1 MYCTEPVYGYGYAR
15 IRLRFPNY
23 SVARESVR
31 TFPVLTTPLN
41 KKSRIALLLTR
52 CERLRRQVSLSRFAV
67 GRVIVHFREQ
77 G

>member
-1 MYCTEPVYGYGYAR
+1 MVRSLCMVMAVR

-41 KKSRIALLLTR
+41 ALHLTL
-52 CERLRRQVSLSRFAV
+52 CERIRRQVSLSRFAV
-67 GRVIVHFREQ
+67 GRVIVRFREQ
-77 G
+77 E